1 MDENL
6 VRNILTRGTE
16 YLEEIKSKDSDFTHL
31 LSDLEDV
38 LNAAGKET
46 WNALE
51 MEEMGT
57 GQWHLTKLLILVMS
71 LKIATREN
79 RTVDNNTF
87 ESVFDSV
94 NNIPPNL
101 FYLIKQVVYAAFAL
115 GRVDGKAAVNL
126 SELNKWRVAEEN
138 PTIELTPA

>member
-1 MDENL
+1 MEENL

-51 MEEMGT
+51 MADEGD
-57 GQWHLTKLLILVMS
+57 GQYHFAKLLILLMS
-71 LKIATREN
+71 LKIATHKSHI
-79 RTVDNNTF
+79 VDNDTL
-87 ESVFDSV
+87 ESVLRSV
-94 NNIPPNL
+94 NDLEPDT

-126 SELNKWRVAEEN
+126 AELNKWRVAEEN